1 MGSPKTTPRFLP
13 TLTEVVQ
20 PRNAHSVPPRPA
32 PSASIDVDALVDRVM
47 LSVGPHI
54 ENQLRELVTDVVQE
68 QLREL
73 TPRIQHDL
81 EVVVRAAVMGALD
94 DLPPSGV

>member
-1 MGSPKTTPRFLP
+1 MATPKNPLRFLP

-20 PRNAHSVPPRPA
+20 PPRPSVPPQRNEPVG
-32 PSASIDVDALVDRVM
+32 IDVDALVDRVM
-47 LSVGPHI
+47 LSVSPHI
-54 ENQLRELVTDVVQE
+54 ENQLRELVTDVVLE

-81 EVVVRAAVMGALD
+81 EVMVRAAVMGALAE
-94 DLPPSGV
+94 LPPSGA